1 MSCRYDHQE
10 RLTAQEAMMHPYFDP
25 VREACH
31 RAAQAQ
37 VQRVNPHMSVQGAA
51 QGSRVV
57 ELEDST

>member
-1 MSCRYDHQE
+1 
-10 RLTAQEAMMHPYFDP
+10 MHPYFDP

-31 RAAQAQ
+31 RASLAQ